1 MSFQVPGILCPKR
14 KGSSTE
20 YHIKS
25 GEGFMMFPQ
34 QVCSYWADME
44 LPWEYVWIEF
54 DGLRV
59 KRVRRACGP
68 FPEHPVY
75 HSRSKELREKMMEE
89 MLTSS
94 TIPRNPLCIF

>member
-1 MSFQVPGILCPKR
+1 MSFQVPEYSLPKTQ
-14 KGSSTE
+14 KAAPPE

-59 KRVRRACGP
+59 KESVELAGLS
-68 FPEHPVY
+68 PEH
-75 HSRSKELREKMMEE
+75 RSTTLALK
-89 MLTSS
+89 
-94 TIPRNPLCIF
+94 N